1 MRGRMPDG
9 TGPVGA
15 AGALIGPNALL
26 QLVPVLDRVGG
37 AELRRRLFAQA
48 GVFEIPDGADGL
60 IPEGPVA
67 RVHQELRRELPE
79 MAPMLAWEAGKR
91 TGDYILINR
100 IPRGAQSVLK
110 TLPGWLAAPSLARA
124 VAKHAWTFAGSGRFS
139 IRSTRPLVFE
149 LADNPV
155 VRGERSDHPLC
166 HWHAAVFERLFTR
179 LADPR
184 LRCAETAC
192 CAMGA
197 PACRFELTLED
208 ARSDG

>member
-1 MRGRMPDG
+1 MDRGRMPDG
-9 TGPVGA
+9 TLPPDPQ
-15 AGALIGPNALL
+15 GALIGPNALL
-26 QLVPVLDRVGG
+26 QLIPVLDRVGG
-37 AELRRRLFAQA
+37 PDLRTRIFARA
-48 GVFEIPDGADGL
+48 GVFEIPEGAGGL

-67 RVHQELRRELPE
+67 RVHQELRRELPD

-100 IPRGAQSVLK
+100 IPRGAQALLK
-110 TLPGWLAAPSLARA
+110 ALPAWAAAPILARA

-139 IRSTRPLVFE
+139 VVSTRPLVFT

-155 VRGERSDHPLC
+155 VRGEHADHPLC

-179 LADPR
+179 LVDPR

-197 PACRFELTLED
+197 SACRFELSREP
-208 ARSDG
+208 ARAV

>member
-1 MRGRMPDG
+1 MDKGRMPDG
-9 TGPVGA
+9 MPPPEQD
-15 AGALIGPNALL
+15 GALIGPNALL
-26 QLVPVLDRVGG
+26 QLLPVLDRVGG
-37 AELRRRLFAQA
+37 PELRTRIFARA
-48 GVFEIPDGADGL
+48 GVFEIPEGADGL

-67 RVHQELRRELPE
+67 RVHQEMRRALPE

-100 IPRGAQSVLK
+100 IPRGAQGILK
-110 TLPGWLAAPSLARA
+110 ALPAWAAAPILAHA

-139 IRSTRPLVFE
+139 VVSTRPLVFE

-155 VRGERSDHPLC
+155 VRGEAAGHPLC

-179 LADPR
+179 LIDPR

-197 PACRFELTLED
+197 PACRFEI
-208 ARSDG
+208 AIPAA